1 MKQNTPFLL
10 RFREGRKGQKGMIS
24 SSLCVTLSSNGNQ
37 GPITS
42 LGKKKKRQ
50 TYKQKNKGFDSFYYH
65 E

>member
-42 LGKKKKRQ
+42 LGKKKKKANLQ
-50 TYKQKNKGFDSFYYH
+50 AKKQRF
-65 E
+65 